1 VSAGAGSL
9 AEGLRARGISVAPRA
24 RTPIGLLSNLDVLS
38 ARPLLIHCVRV
49 DSDDIQRIAA
59 ARCAVAHC
67 PASNAKLGHGIAP
80 LCALLNAGITVGIGS
95 DSMAS
100 NNRMDLLEESRL
112 AAFLQRVEH
121 GDFRELTAAEV
132 VRLATVGGAKALD
145 VDGEIGSLE
154 VGKAADLAA
163 FPIDGVRPVF
173 DPLNAAVFALPGVR
187 ASFVAVAGKVLVR
200 DGALLNEDPTLEE
213 RVQASAD
220 ALQEWLSTT

>member
-1 VSAGAGSL
+1 V
-9 AEGLRARGISVAPRA
+9 
-24 RTPIGLLSNLDVLS
+24 LDE
-38 ARPLLIHCVRV
+38 RPLLIHCVRV
-49 DSDDIQRIAA
+49 NVADVERIASSSST
-59 ARCAVAHC
+59 VAHC
-67 PASNAKLGHGIAP
+67 PVSNAKLGHGVAP
-80 LCALLNAGITVGIGS
+80 LMDLLAAGIPVGLGS

-121 GDFRELTAAEV
+121 GDSRELTAAEV
-132 VRLATVGGAKALD
+132 LRLATLGGAKALD
-145 VDGEIGSLE
+145 LEGEIGSLE

-163 FPIDGVRPVF
+163 FPIGGVRPVF

-213 RVQASAD
+213 RVQASAH
-220 ALQEWLSTT
+220 ALQAWLETT